1 MTHVLDRPVWNTLTT
16 RHAALARGDA
26 RAWRIDQSVGPFA
39 AAADASPASLAALAA
54 LVPANDEL
62 WLIEASALPLPPGVN
77 VTRQTTL
84 DQMVAE
90 EVSPPTA
97 AFEIVSL
104 GNADAPEMLALATLT
119 EPGPFRTATHRL
131 GGFIGVRDGG
141 RLVAMAGERMK
152 VPGFTELSGVCTHPD
167 YRGRGY
173 AAQLMR
179 AVAMRILGRGEAP
192 FLHVYP
198 SNAGAIALYEAL
210 GFRRR
215 AAIDMTVISRANPSS
230 SRV

>member
-16 RHAALARGDA
+16 RHAGLAVGDA
-26 RAWRIDQSVGPFA
+26 RAWRIDPAVGPFA
-39 AAADASPASLAALAA
+39 AAADGSPASLAALAG
-54 LVPANDEL
+54 LVPADDEL
-62 WLIEASALPLPPGVN
+62 WLIEAAALPLPPGVR
-77 VTRQTTL
+77 VARRTTL
-84 DQMVAE
+84 EQMVAE
-90 EVSPPTA
+90 TVAPPSA
-97 AFEIVSL
+97 AFEILAL
-104 GNADAPEMLALATLT
+104 GDADAPEMLALATLT
-119 EPGPFRTATHRL
+119 EPGPFRDRTHRL
-131 GGFIGVRDGG
+131 GGFVGVRDAG

-167 YRGRGY
+167 HRGRGY

-179 AVAMRILGRGEAP
+179 AVATRILGRGEAA

-215 AAIDMTVISRANPSS
+215 AAIDMTVISRA
-230 SRV
+230 